1 MKNIKNIKYN
11 NYYII
16 FGLIVLFLVVLN
28 YNNLTNFFKIKEGAE
43 GEERTSEVVSG
54 EIVEMKKNIFTDTQI
69 GSTEEKTLKEYLSDP
84 ELRGKMM
91 SLFNLNLEFI
101 TKQKHDNYS
110 DFKEEMEKTKYTP
123 LKFKQQILGHM
134 PFVASVGLFMKVL
147 KDNKVDL
154 FSESNSLGSMS
165 EAQDTLD
172 KVKMF

>member
-43 GEERTSEVVSG
+43 GEERTSEVINQ
-54 EIVEMKKNIFTDTQI
+54 EIDEIKKNVFTDKEI
-69 GSTEEKTLKEYLSDP
+69 GSTEQRTLKEFLSDP
-84 ELRGKMM
+84 EMRGKMM
-91 SLFNLNLEFI
+91 SLYNLTLESS
-101 TKQKHDNYS
+101 TKHNHDNYS
-110 DFKEEMEKTKYTP
+110 DLKKEMEETKYTP
-123 LKFKQQILGHM
+123 LKFKQQILGGM
-134 PFVASVGLFMKVL
+134 PFISGIALFMKVL

-165 EAQDTLD
+165 EVQDTMD
-172 KVKMF
+172 KLKVF